1 MKAYSNLYKQFCS
14 LENLSLAFEKASK
27 NKAHK
32 KYIIEFELNLE
43 EELNKLKQELE
54 SFTYKPRQLKK
65 FIIRDPKT
73 RKIHISAFRDRIIHH
88 ALINII
94 GPIFEKVFIYDSFAS
109 RLNKGTLNAVLRF
122 QNFMKKVSTNGKL
135 VKNPFNNNLVEGYV
149 LKADIKHYFETI
161 SHELLIKMIRRK
173 IKDENIMWIVK
184 QILNNYDTEMQGN
197 GMPLG

>member
-1 MKAYSNLYKQFCS
+1 MSTDLYSLALIYKMKAYSNLYKQFCS

-73 RKIHISAFRDRIIHH
+73 RIISKSDFLDRVVHH
-88 ALINII
+88 ALCNII
-94 GPIFEKVFIYDSFAS
+94 DPLFDKHFIY
-109 RLNKGTLNAVLRF
+109 
-122 QNFMKKVSTNGKL
+122 
-135 VKNPFNNNLVEGYV
+135 
-149 LKADIKHYFETI
+149 
-161 SHELLIKMIRRK
+161 
-173 IKDENIMWIVK
+173 
-184 QILNNYDTEMQGN
+184 
-197 GMPLG
+197 